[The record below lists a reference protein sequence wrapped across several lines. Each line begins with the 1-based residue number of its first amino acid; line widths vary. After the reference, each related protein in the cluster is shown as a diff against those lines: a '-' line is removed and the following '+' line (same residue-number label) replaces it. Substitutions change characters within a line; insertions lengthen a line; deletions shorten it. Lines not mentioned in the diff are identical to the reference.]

1 VTLSVT
7 YYHRCQCPQK
17 AVKNGRRGLF
27 PMLMLLGIAGHF
39 TPQMRKRMA
48 KAAAL
53 LGSYEEAVEM
63 LEEEGLVVSVNQLR
77 DVAAGMAECC
87 SGSPVRARWPLREMP
102 RDDGLPCQWTVAAFV
117 CVNVVEEKTR
127 KGENGSPQRGVNR
140 DSSSFTRSMMKAA

>member
-39 TPQMRKRMA
+39 TLRMRKRMA

-63 LEEEGLVVSVNQLR
+63 LEEEGSSSRSINC
-77 DVAAGMAECC
+77 GTWPPGWAECC

-102 RDDGLPCQWTVAAFV
+102 RDDGLPCQWTVA
-117 CVNVVEEKTR
+117 
-127 KGENGSPQRGVNR
+127 GS
-140 DSSSFTRSMMKAA
+140 SA